1 MKFVVKLKAKSVW
14 TMRKRALIR
23 DALEYA
29 NCHLGLYN
37 FDFPVHIRLSGEKY
51 SPGLCCDLGDR
62 LVIKVSGNQ
71 PDQEIVETL
80 FHELTHARQYA
91 NCDLDDIDEN
101 TCWWKGHQYRGN
113 FEDTESKDYWNAPWE
128 VEARQVGE
136 ELRKD
141 YYQI

>member
-1 MKFVVKLKAKSVW
+1 
-14 TMRKRALIR
+14 LIR

-29 NCHLGLYN
+29 NCHLELYN
-37 FDFPVHIRLSGEKY
+37 FDFPVHIRLSGDKY
-51 SPGLCCDLGDR
+51 SPGLCCDLGDH
-62 LVIKVSGNQ
+62 LVVKVSGNQ

-101 TCWWKGHQYRGN
+101 ACWWQGHQYRGT

-136 ELRKD
+136 ELRKN

>member
-29 NCHLGLYN
+29 NFHLELYN
-37 FDFPVHIRLSGEKY
+37 FDELVYIRLSGDKHI
-51 SPGLCCDLGDR
+51 PGLCCDLGDR

-71 PDQEIVETL
+71 SEHDIVETL
-80 FHELTHARQYA
+80 FHELTHVRQYA
-91 NCDLDDIDEN
+91 NVDLDDIDDN
-101 TCWWKGHQYRGN
+101 TCWWKGHQYRGT

-128 VEARQVGE
+128 VEARYLGE
-136 ELRKD
+136 KLRKN
-141 YYQI
+141 YYQN

>member
-29 NCHLGLYN
+29 NFHLELYN
-37 FDFPVHIRLSGEKY
+37 FDELVYIRLSWDKHI
-51 SPGLCCDLGDR
+51 PGLCCDLGDR

-71 PDQEIVETL
+71 SEHDIVETL
-80 FHELTHARQYA
+80 FHELTHVRQYA
-91 NCDLDDIDEN
+91 NVDLDDIDDN
-101 TCWWKGHQYRGN
+101 TCWWKGHQYRGT

-128 VEARQVGE
+128 VEARYLGE
-136 ELRKD
+136 KLRKN
-141 YYQI
+141 YYQN